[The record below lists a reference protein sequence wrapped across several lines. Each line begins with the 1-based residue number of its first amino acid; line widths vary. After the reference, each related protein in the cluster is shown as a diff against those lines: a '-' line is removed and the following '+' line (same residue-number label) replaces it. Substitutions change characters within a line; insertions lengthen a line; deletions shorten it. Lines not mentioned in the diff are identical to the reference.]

1 MQMNSQFREKAEP
14 AGAVV
19 NDKWVPAS
27 NINRTLT
34 SPPPGPYCRNLDD
47 PPAEA
52 PPPPK

>member
-1 MQMNSQFREKAEP
+1 MNSQFREKAEP

-34 SPPPGPYCRNLDD
+34 STPPGPYCRNLDD
-47 PPAEA
+47 PPPEA